1 MTMAAGSKSRAR
13 EGAGW
18 SRASRIVS
26 VEILHDLSQAE
37 TIWRGLEDQQFSSP
51 YQRFDFLSPWQRQ
64 VGEREG
70 VLPFIVIAY
79 DAEHRPLLLLPLALR
94 HRHGVRTACFMGGKH
109 VTFNMALWNRDFAAG
124 ANADDLDA
132 LISAIRERSA
142 ADVLALTQQPL
153 RWRGL
158 PNRMAL
164 LPNQASANDCPLM
177 TIVSDEPPTA
187 RISASFRRRLQD

>member
-1 MTMAAGSKSRAR
+1 MTLAAAIESRTA
-13 EGAGW
+13 EAPAW

-153 RWRGL
+153 RWRDL
-158 PNRMAL
+158 PNPMAL

-177 TIVSDEPPTA
+177 TIVPEEPPTTRMTGA
-187 RISASFRRRLQD
+187 P